1 MIEMPNVIRTVTRS
15 TMVVQYQHFCAE
27 QSFEPLSRSTLF
39 RILEIREA
47 SQRKSLSGLDNTAAD
62 GSKAFQTMG
71 DIAEQL
77 VKAGVDK
84 SWSTDVQATI
94 LAKTIDYTL
103 DIFAPF
109 GVPDCQFI
117 SNDPPRPQ
125 NNVESLPNALNMLW
139 DTIQH

>member
-1 MIEMPNVIRTVTRS
+1 MPKSFRTS
-15 TMVVQYQHFCAE
+15 DPAKWNKAIYD
-27 QSFEPLSRSTLF
+27 
-39 RILEIREA
+39 
-47 SQRKSLSGLDNTAAD
+47 LSGVNSQHEGLTANSMVSEA
-62 GSKAFQTMG
+62 AL
-71 DIAEQL
+71 AEKLQISFTEPWKDL
-77 VKAGVDK
+77 ITTSIPQID
-84 SWSTDVQATI
+84 DVESLLKDYPPPLPTI

-109 GVPDCQFI
+109 DVPDCQFISNDPPRPHI

>member
-1 MIEMPNVIRTVTRS
+1 MYIYTHTTFTQCV
-15 TMVVQYQHFCAE
+15 
-27 QSFEPLSRSTLF
+27 
-39 RILEIREA
+39 
-47 SQRKSLSGLDNTAAD
+47 
-62 GSKAFQTMG
+62 AFFVRLHSNFQP
-71 DIAEQL
+71 
-77 VKAGVDK
+77 
-84 SWSTDVQATI
+84 TI

>member
-1 MIEMPNVIRTVTRS
+1 MFKSKRKGTVSVRILIPSRCSEKVLSENFWPKFIHCKLWQQNERTPDS
-15 TMVVQYQHFCAE
+15 ADQNDK
-27 QSFEPLSRSTLF
+27 STL
-39 RILEIREA
+39 
-47 SQRKSLSGLDNTAAD
+47 SGT
-62 GSKAFQTMG
+62 
-71 DIAEQL
+71 
-77 VKAGVDK
+77 
-84 SWSTDVQATI
+84 TI